1 MVTIYRD
8 NRHRKKELIVLLT
21 LRFGN
26 DIAPIIYK
34 FYESIFRQ
42 IQEDHVYMYQL
53 LKPNTSVFFSHVD
66 VIPYHTSEIIPNYK
80 SYLEYYKQLKYK
92 KYTMMII
99 TMAGHS
105 DFVSKTS
112 NDLVSRRLRNVH
124 RIHREGCSIR
134 ELEQLVN
141 CEKQAVTQ
149 RKRIEILESIADAY
163 KTTVF
168 WMDDYFWHSIYDKMY
183 LLYLDYLNLDVL
195 LSPGYILDS
204 QNSLFGL
211 I

>member
-1 MVTIYRD
+1 MNQSLDKYYGPCVY
-8 NRHRKKELIVLLT
+8 VS
-21 LRFGN
+21 
-26 DIAPIIYK
+26 IIETEY
-34 FYESIFRQ
+34 IG
-42 IQEDHVYMYQL
+42 L
-53 LKPNTSVFFSHVD
+53 FSHID

-99 TMAGHS
+99 TMAGHP

-112 NDLVSRRLRNVH
+112 NDLVSRGLRNVH
-124 RIHREGCSIR
+124 RIHWEGCSIC

-141 CEKQAVTQ
+141 CEKQSVTKK
-149 RKRIEILESIADAY
+149 KRIEILESIADAY

-168 WMDDYFWHSIYDKMY
+168 WMDDYYWHSIYDSKMY
-183 LLYLDYLNLDVL
+183 LHYLDYLNLDVL

-204 QNSLFGL
+204 QKSLFGL